1 MSTSRQRATTCLTAR
16 AQRDQAIVNVVKFI
30 APDDPPES
38 FPDPGGATTE
48 PDGLLA
54 VGGDLTP
61 ARLLAAY
68 GRGIFPWYETGQPI
82 LWWSP
87 NPRAVLLPGELHI
100 SRSLKR
106 SLRSDR
112 YCVSIDLDFEAV
124 IDGCADARA
133 TTGTWITREMRSA
146 YVRLHELGYAHSVE
160 VWCGPELVG
169 GLYGIALGE
178 VFFGESMFS
187 RAPDASKLA
196 LVRLVRQVEHRGMK
210 LIDCQVATRHLTSL
224 GSRLLPRPDFLRQL
238 EVMVPANSETGAWRA
253 MRGPTSALVTTG
265 SGAAPLRG

>member
-1 MSTSRQRATTCLTAR
+1 VTSPPPAWT
-16 AQRDQAIVNVVKFI
+16 VKFI

-38 FPDPGGATTE
+38 FPDPGGATIE

-68 GRGIFPWYETGQPI
+68 RRGIFPWYEAGQPI

-87 NPRAVLLPGELHI
+87 DPRAVLLPGELHI

-106 SLRSDR
+106 TLRSDR
-112 YCVSIDLDFEAV
+112 YGVSLDLDFESV
-124 IDGCADARA
+124 IDRCADSRA

-160 VWCGPELVG
+160 VWCGSELVG
-169 GLYGIALGE
+169 GLYGIALGD

-196 LVRLVRQVEHRGMK
+196 LVGLVRQVEHRRMK
-210 LIDCQVATRHLTSL
+210 LIDCQVATRHLASL
-224 GSRLLPRPDFLRQL
+224 GSRLMPRPEFLQQL
-238 EVMVPANSETGAWRA
+238 KIMVPEGGQSGAWRA
-253 MRGPTSALVTTG
+253 MRGPTSALVPTG
-265 SGAAPLRG
+265 NGATPLRG